1 MNICLQGYKTF
12 YIMETQTQSL
22 TQKAHKPMIKNNVST
37 LERIIM
43 VTSGAY
49 LLYSG
54 LKQKEKDLTKSSLG
68 GGMLLRGISG
78 YCPVYDAVDHL
89 KNDKAHNVNIR
100 LSSFINKPVSEV
112 YAFWRNLENLPK
124 FMNHLESVKTID
136 STVSEWTA
144 KGPAGIGRLSW
155 KAEIVK
161 DEKERLLSWH
171 SLADASIEN
180 AGKVVFKSKGNGTE
194 LDITISYHAPLGV
207 AGEKAARLINPFF
220 EKIVRDD
227 VQNLKSYLESGHN

>member
-1 MNICLQGYKTF
+1 MDTR
-12 YIMETQTQSL
+12 TQPSAQM
-22 TQKAHKPMIKNNVST
+22 KAHKPMIKNNVST

-49 LLYSG
+49 LLYNG

-89 KNDKAHNVNIR
+89 KNDKTQNVNIR

-112 YAFWRNLENLPK
+112 YTFWRNLENLPK

-136 STVSEWTA
+136 STISEWTA
-144 KGPAGIGRLSW
+144 KGPAGIGTLTW

-161 DEKERLLSWH
+161 DEKEKLLSWH
-171 SLADASIEN
+171 SIADASIEN
-180 AGKVVFKSKGNGTE
+180 AGKVVFKSKGIGTE
-194 LDITISYHAPLGV
+194 LDITISYHAPLGI